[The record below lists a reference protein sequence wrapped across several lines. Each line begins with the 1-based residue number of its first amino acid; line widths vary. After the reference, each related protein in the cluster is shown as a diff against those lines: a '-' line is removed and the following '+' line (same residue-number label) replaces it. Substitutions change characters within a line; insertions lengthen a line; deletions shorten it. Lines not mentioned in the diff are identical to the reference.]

1 MGSSMLR
8 ATSRR
13 TTAAS
18 RSWLAR
24 GTASVSNLPSTS
36 SSSSSPASSRT
47 SPSPPPCPAPT
58 WSTSSP
64 RSASCTLVQTTAWS
78 SPTGPEER
86 TKNTQRPAAN
96 QVSTIVGPL
105 FPTHTTVPFQDVTIV
120 PRFLLFIYFYNI

>member
-1 MGSSMLR
+1 MLR

-13 TTAAS
+13 TTVVS

-24 GTASVSNLPSTS
+24 GTAWVSNLPST
-36 SSSSSPASSRT
+36 SSSSPASSRT

-58 WSTSSP
+58 WSTSCP
-64 RSASCTLVQTTAWS
+64 RSASCTPVRTTAWS

-105 FPTHTTVPFQDVTIV
+105 CPTHTTVPFQDATFV